1 MKLSVATFAK
11 TPLYDKIIHE
21 LCHKGAFLMD
31 NDNRDLIYRIESS
44 FKRMSKGQK
53 LIAEYIL
60 NNYDKAAF
68 MTASRLGEVV
78 GVSESTVVRFANAL
92 NYDGYPKL
100 QKALQ
105 EMIRNKLTT
114 VQRIEMT
121 SELEQSMVL
130 KSVLK
135 ADMQNIRQTIE
146 EINNDSFNDVV
157 DKFLQAQHI
166 YILGLRSASPLA
178 QFMGYYLNFMF
189 DNVKIVTSGVNDIL
203 EQLFHIGKGDLLV
216 AISFPRYASRAVEAM
231 KFSKEQGAHTVA
243 ITDSMLSPLTA
254 YADHS
259 LLARSDMV
267 SFVDS
272 LVAPLSLIN
281 ALIVAIGQ
289 SRKDQISKSFQ
300 KLENIWEEYQVYVG
314 KNKAKHSDKD

>member
-231 KFSKEQGAHTVA
+231 KFSKEQGAHTVG

>member
-1 MKLSVATFAK
+1 
-11 TPLYDKIIHE
+11 
-21 LCHKGAFLMD
+21 MD

>member
-1 MKLSVATFAK
+1 
-11 TPLYDKIIHE
+11 
-21 LCHKGAFLMD
+21 MD
-31 NDNRDLIYRIESS
+31 NNNRDLIHRIESN

-92 NYDGYPKL
+92 DYEGYPKL

-114 VQRIEMT
+114 VQRIEM
-121 SELEQSMVL
+121 SAELEQSMVL
-130 KSVLK
+130 RSVLK
-135 ADMQNIRQTIE
+135 ADMQNIRHTIE
-146 EINNDSFNDVV
+146 EINNEAFNDVV
-157 DKFLQAQHI
+157 NMFLQAQHI
-166 YILGLRSASPLA
+166 YVLGLRSASPLA

-189 DNVKIVTSGVNDIL
+189 NNVKVVTSGVNDIL
-203 EQLFHIGKGDLLV
+203 EQLFHIEKGDLLV

-231 KFSKEQGAHTVA
+231 KFSKKQGAQTVA

-254 YADHS
+254 YADHT
-259 LLARSDMV
+259 LLARSDMI

-289 SRKDQISKSFQ
+289 ARKEIISTEFH
-300 KLENIWEEYQVYVG
+300 KLENIWAEYQVYVG
-314 KNKAKHSDKD
+314 KNKANQFDRG